1 MLIENELKKNER
13 SFETLENLFNKT
25 KRNLI
30 KTFTDPSD
38 GMVADDVV
46 TVNDWINKTDEKK
59 PQLDQHQ
66 GYDEIACKMIR
77 ESNADL
83 VPQMVS
89 NNEIRDWLILEKN
102 TAQKENERKQ
112 LEEQTKLDLS
122 VYLRDEN
129 YENTTLKRRSKCIAK
144 SKKKK
149 PC

>member
-66 GYDEIACKMIR
+66 GYDEIA
-77 ESNADL
+77 
-83 VPQMVS
+83 
-89 NNEIRDWLILEKN
+89 
-102 TAQKENERKQ
+102 
-112 LEEQTKLDLS
+112 
-122 VYLRDEN
+122 
-129 YENTTLKRRSKCIAK
+129 
-144 SKKKK
+144 
-149 PC
+149 